1 MENKNMENN
10 THYYKKLSNP
20 ICTLSTTQKGMI
32 GNYRKVVSRQS
43 HCRQARLLILAQKR
57 NRIHVPS
64 DPSDSSEIDP
74 PSEREPMPS
83 DASDSEESMRMDAC
97 SIASSRKSISRASFI
112 PDVEPF
118 RMSTEPFRMSTE
130 PFRVSTP
137 PVEPFRMS
145 TPPVEPC
152 RMFTPP
158 VPIPSTK
165 DDVSEDSDFGRKLYE
180 DELESR
186 MQDLGIGKQ
195 KDESIRTQ
203 ELRYWRKK
211 VSLEEEAAVKQA
223 GMLLSLLSS
232 FVESF
237 TNAIGF
243 TTIRTK
249 GLSEAIQTA
258 LESGDFDLAIKS
270 YCVSPQALNMLKNPV
285 TSFMTSFGHVLL
297 RTHIENVKR
306 ELEDGIQRF
315 NQKKPVPEYIPT
327 PTPPTQTYTEPTTP
341 WDTRKVVD
349 PTGSLRPA
357 FKVHGEASPNMVDAF
372 RSQVTSIAPVLSVL
386 KQVAAASA
394 PASHVDNAYNPSEL
408 VLA

>member
-1 MENKNMENN
+1 MDSN
-10 THYYKKLSNP
+10 TAYYKRIANP

-32 GNYRKVVSRQS
+32 GNYKKVVSRQS
-43 HCRQARLLILAQKR
+43 QSRQTRLLILAEKR
-57 NRIHVPS
+57 SRLQHHE
-64 DPSDSSEIDP
+64 DPSDCSEVDP
-74 PSEREPMPS
+74 PSERDAGPSEAS
-83 DASDSEESMRMDAC
+83 DASEAYEASEESMRMDAR
-97 SIASSRKSISRASFI
+97 SVGSSRKSVPIRRASFI
-112 PDVEPF
+112 PPPEPF
-118 RMSTEPFRMSTE
+118 RMFTPPPEPF
-130 PFRVSTP
+130 
-137 PVEPFRMS
+137 
-145 TPPVEPC
+145 

-158 VPIPSTK
+158 VTIPPIK
-165 DDVSEDSDFGRKLYE
+165 DDTSEDSDLGRKLYK

-186 MQDLGIGKQ
+186 MQDMGMGKQ
-195 KDESIRTQ
+195 PDESIRTQ

-270 YCVSPQALNMLKNPV
+270 YCVSPQALSMLKNPV

-297 RTHIENVKR
+297 RTHIENVRR
-306 ELEDGIQRF
+306 ELEDGIQKF
-315 NQKKPVPEYIPT
+315 KQKKSMPEHIPA
-327 PTPPTQTYTEPTTP
+327 PIPPSQMYAEPTTP
-341 WDTRKVVD
+341 WDTRNIVD
-349 PTGSLRPA
+349 PTGSLRPV

-372 RSQVTSIAPVLSVL
+372 RSQVTSMAPVLSVL
-386 KQVAAASA
+386 KQVAATATPST
-394 PASHVDNAYNPSEL
+394 HVADAYDPSEL
-408 VLA
+408 DLA